1 MAFGSDRFWKVLGR
15 SAQKRQA
22 RSRTQVDRAAAHS
35 AWASALSDTDI
46 ATAANEL
53 RVHTGSE
60 LDVPRYLALVRE
72 ASSRSLGM
80 TPFDVQLLAALR
92 MLEGEVV
99 EMATGEG
106 KTLAGAM
113 AAVGYVL
120 SGRSVHVVSINDF
133 LARRDA
139 EWMGP
144 MFGLL
149 GIRVGSVS
157 ESSTLDERRAAYGS
171 DVTYASVNEVGFD
184 VLRDHLVDDAE
195 DLVTATPDV
204 ALIDEADSVLVDE
217 ALVPLV
223 AALAE
228 VVLPPAAPGIEAGP
242 PVPAGRRLAEALQA
256 LRAPSA
262 PVVEAAAR
270 TGPTE
275 VRTEVSR
282 LISEISAQVA
292 ETPQA
297 QAEPPL
303 RGDRAVSQIPAGG
316 ATEMRQM
323 AERPPV
329 DLAPSRVELRAG
341 VAAVPAPPAAAGAEL
356 RAPVIADMAAAPA
369 PAPAQPG
376 TVFTPAPPPEVVAQ
390 QARAPLPDSGQIL
403 GQLRAQVDQGGTI
416 RVALRPE
423 GLGRVEISLAPGDDG
438 QISVTVRADQ
448 ASVLG
453 SLRAD
458 REGLLTLLRDAG
470 HQVEARGLS
479 FADMGSQGSGEGAR
493 QNTGQGARQTA
504 LPQTWAGET
513 AAEPTDPPTPAAPAS
528 GGVDITV

>member
-1 MAFGSDRFWKVLGR
+1 MNILSALAGLASATGTETSARGASPDAAGAGLFAALLGR
-15 SAQKRQA
+15 REGQEGSGNLPAPKAASGTSRETAQE
-22 RSRTQVDRAAAHS
+22 
-35 AWASALSDTDI
+35 
-46 ATAANEL
+46 TADGGL
-53 RVHTGSE
+53 
-60 LDVPRYLALVRE
+60 E
-72 ASSRSLGM
+72 A
-80 TPFDVQLLAALR
+80 LLAEAQAAL
-92 MLEGEVV
+92 EDP
-99 EMATGEG
+99 
-106 KTLAGAM
+106 KLA
-113 AAVGYVL
+113 
-120 SGRSVHVVSINDF
+120 
-133 LARRDA
+133 DA
-139 EWMGP
+139 E
-144 MFGLL
+144 L
-149 GIRVGSVS
+149 
-157 ESSTLDERRAAYGS
+157 A
-171 DVTYASVNEVGFD
+171 
-184 VLRDHLVDDAE
+184 
-195 DLVTATPDV
+195 
-204 ALIDEADSVLVDE
+204 E

-282 LISEISAQVA
+282 LISDISAQVA

-356 RAPVIADMAAAPA
+356 RAPVIADMAAA

>member
-1 MAFGSDRFWKVLGR
+1 MNILSALAGLASATGTETSARGASPDAAGAGLFAALLGR
-15 SAQKRQA
+15 REGQEGSGDLPAPKAASGTSRETAQE
-22 RSRTQVDRAAAHS
+22 
-35 AWASALSDTDI
+35 
-46 ATAANEL
+46 TADGGL
-53 RVHTGSE
+53 
-60 LDVPRYLALVRE
+60 E
-72 ASSRSLGM
+72 A
-80 TPFDVQLLAALR
+80 LLAEAQAAL
-92 MLEGEVV
+92 EDP
-99 EMATGEG
+99 
-106 KTLAGAM
+106 KLA
-113 AAVGYVL
+113 
-120 SGRSVHVVSINDF
+120 
-133 LARRDA
+133 DA
-139 EWMGP
+139 E
-144 MFGLL
+144 L
-149 GIRVGSVS
+149 
-157 ESSTLDERRAAYGS
+157 A
-171 DVTYASVNEVGFD
+171 
-184 VLRDHLVDDAE
+184 
-195 DLVTATPDV
+195 
-204 ALIDEADSVLVDE
+204 E

-282 LISEISAQVA
+282 LISDISAQVA

-356 RAPVIADMAAAPA
+356 RAPVIADMAAA

>member
-1 MAFGSDRFWKVLGR
+1 MNILSALAGLASATGTETSARGAARDASPDAAGAGLFAALLGR
-15 SAQKRQA
+15 REGQEGSGDLPAPKAASGTSRETAQE
-22 RSRTQVDRAAAHS
+22 
-35 AWASALSDTDI
+35 
-46 ATAANEL
+46 TADGGL
-53 RVHTGSE
+53 
-60 LDVPRYLALVRE
+60 E
-72 ASSRSLGM
+72 A
-80 TPFDVQLLAALR
+80 LLAEAQAAL
-92 MLEGEVV
+92 EDP
-99 EMATGEG
+99 
-106 KTLAGAM
+106 KLA
-113 AAVGYVL
+113 
-120 SGRSVHVVSINDF
+120 
-133 LARRDA
+133 DA
-139 EWMGP
+139 E
-144 MFGLL
+144 L
-149 GIRVGSVS
+149 
-157 ESSTLDERRAAYGS
+157 A
-171 DVTYASVNEVGFD
+171 
-184 VLRDHLVDDAE
+184 
-195 DLVTATPDV
+195 
-204 ALIDEADSVLVDE
+204 E

-356 RAPVIADMAAAPA
+356 RVPVIADMAAAPA